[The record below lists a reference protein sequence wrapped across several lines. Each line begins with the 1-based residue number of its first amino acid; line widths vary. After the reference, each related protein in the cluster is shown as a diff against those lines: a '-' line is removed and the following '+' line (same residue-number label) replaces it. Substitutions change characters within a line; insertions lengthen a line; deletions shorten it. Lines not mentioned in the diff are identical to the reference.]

1 MDGEAW
7 WAAVYGVAQSGTR
20 LKRLSSSS
28 SSNLN
33 TVGAS
38 RGSVAVLTE
47 PGRLLSLRRKRLLLL
62 RMFCNPCIARY
73 SLSFSSVIFSGGPQ
87 SHLEGDLVFSLAE
100 GNVD

>member
-7 WAAVYGVAQSGTR
+7 WAAIYGVAQSRTR
-20 LKRLSSSS
+20 LKRLSSS

-38 RGSVAVLTE
+38 RGSVAGLTE

-62 RMFCNPCIARY
+62 HMFCNPCIACY
-73 SLSFSSVIFSGGPQ
+73 SLLFSSVIFSGGPQ
-87 SHLEGDLVFSLAE
+87 SHLEGDSVFSLAE